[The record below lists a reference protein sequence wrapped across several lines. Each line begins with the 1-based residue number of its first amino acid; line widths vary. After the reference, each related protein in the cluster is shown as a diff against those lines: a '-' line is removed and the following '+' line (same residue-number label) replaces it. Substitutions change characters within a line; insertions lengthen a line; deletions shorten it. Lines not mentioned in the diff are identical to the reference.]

1 MTPVY
6 KLSANSVRNGRTVYG
21 SMLAGNSTFAPPV
34 FESIATV
41 SVGSGGA
48 ANIEFTSIPA
58 TYTHLQIRGI
68 ARGTRTDFSIDQL
81 YTRVNSDTGSNY
93 AWHWLYGNG
102 TSASTDNGI
111 NATSMNLGWFAT
123 ASTSSVTSAFGGVVI
138 DILDYANTNK
148 FKTFRVLSGNDF
160 NGGGGTYTGTI
171 ILASGLWR
179 STSAITSVSFDPSA
193 NDFAQYSHF
202 ALYGIK
208 SA

>member
-1 MTPVY
+1 MSPILGIIASS
-6 KLSANSVRNGRTVYG
+6 K
-21 SMLAGNSTFAPPV
+21 FAAASDY
-34 FESIATV
+34 ESIATV

-81 YTRVNSDTGSNY
+81 YTRVNGDTGSNY

-102 TSASTDNGI
+102 TSASTDAGSS
-111 NATSMNLGWFAT
+111 ATSMNLGWFAT
-123 ASTSSVTSAFGGVVI
+123 AAAASVTNTFGGVVI

-148 FKTFRVLSGNDF
+148 FKTFRVLSGNDL
-160 NGGGGTYTGTI
+160 NGGGGAFTGTI

-202 ALYGIK
+202 ALYGCK